1 MRSATAASPRPAR
14 AAERVSLLFLA
25 AGVATYAVAFDGMRR
40 LEHATPAFDPARKV
54 LFEGLAQYLRYEQ
67 WSYVGLSLVIAGLV
81 GAVGASVRTAV
92 VKRAQKRAQQRA
104 ASAPVTTPSA
114 RADA

>member
-1 MRSATAASPRPAR
+1 MRTTTAPRPAR

-25 AGVATYAVAFDGMRR
+25 AGVATYAVAFQGMQR
-40 LEHATPAFDPARKV
+40 LQHESPAFDPARRV
-54 LFEGLAQYLRYEQ
+54 LFEGLGQYVRYER

-81 GAVGASVRTAV
+81 GAVGASVRTAL
-92 VKRAQKRAQQRA
+92 VKRAQRRA

-114 RADA
+114 RADG

>member
-1 MRSATAASPRPAR
+1 MRSAPAAPRPAR

-40 LEHATPAFDPARKV
+40 LEHASPAFDPARRV
-54 LFEGLAQYLRYEQ
+54 LFEGLAQYVRYER

-81 GAVGASVRTAV
+81 GAVGASVRTARAR
-92 VKRAQKRAQQRA
+92 RAQRTV
-104 ASAPVTTPSA
+104 APELVTIPSA